1 MAVGTNRWKLGLFV
15 LVGCGV
21 ALAALLLLGARS
33 WGKKTAEVV
42 SYFDESVQGLE
53 IGTSVKFRGVTVGR
67 VSDIDI
73 ARDLRHVQV
82 TCELSVEK
90 VSKLDLGISAKGL
103 RRKAPMPPGLRV
115 QLAQTGITGVRF
127 VLIDFFDP
135 KTNPAEALP
144 FPTPSNYIPTASSTM
159 KNLEDTFTKTAGRFP
174 EIADEAARAMIQVR
188 MVAEQIQAGRLPDR
202 ATETMNQ
209 ANASLAELSK
219 QLKAL
224 NLSQLSNE
232 ADKNLKEF
240 NGVLVRTNALLTR
253 LDGEQGLF
261 HNAERSADAIGEVA
275 RGARSLGPELE
286 LTLREVRGAA
296 HSIKRLADD
305 LDRDPDML
313 LKGRAQ
319 TRKP

>member
-15 LVGCGV
+15 IVGFGV

-33 WGKKTAEVV
+33 WGKKTVEVV

-53 IGTSVKFRGVTVGR
+53 FGSPVKYRGVTVGR
-67 VSDIDI
+67 VSGIDI

-82 TCELSVEK
+82 ISELSVEK
-90 VSKLDLGISAKGL
+90 VSHLNLGVSGGGL
-103 RRKAPMPPGLRV
+103 KTSKIPPELRV

-135 KTNPAEALP
+135 KSNPVQALP
-144 FPTPSNYIPTASSTM
+144 FETPSNYIPTAASTM
-159 KNLEDTFTKTAGRFP
+159 KNLEDTVTRTASRFP
-174 EIADEAARAMIQVR
+174 EIADEAVRAVTQVR

-202 ATETMNQ
+202 AIETMGQ
-209 ANASLAELSK
+209 ANASLSELTT
-219 QLKAL
+219 QLKAF
-224 NLSQLSNE
+224 NAAQLSSE
-232 ADKNLKEF
+232 AEKNLKEF
-240 NGVLVRTNALLTR
+240 NGVLIRTNALLSR

-261 HNAERSADAIGEVA
+261 HHAERSADAIGEVA

-319 TRKP
+319 KGKP

>member
-15 LVGCGV
+15 IVGFGV

-33 WGKKTAEVV
+33 WGKKTVEVV

-53 IGTSVKFRGVTVGR
+53 QGTSVKFRGVTVGR
-67 VSDIDI
+67 VSEIDI

-82 TCELSVEK
+82 TSELSVEK
-90 VSKLDLGISAKGL
+90 VSRLDLGVSAAGL
-103 RRKAPMPPGLRV
+103 KKTKMPPELRV

-135 KTNPAEALP
+135 KSNPVEPLP
-144 FPTPSNYIPTASSTM
+144 FETPPNYIPTAASTM
-159 KNLEDTFTKTAGRFP
+159 KNLEDTVTRTANRFP
-174 EIADEAARAMIQVR
+174 EIADEAVRAVTQVR

-209 ANASLAELSK
+209 ANASLSELTK

-224 NLSQLSNE
+224 NLAQLSGE
-232 ADKNLKEF
+232 ADQNLKEF
-240 NGVLVRTNALLTR
+240 NGMLVRTNALLSR

-261 HNAERSADAIGEVA
+261 RHAERSADAIGEVA

-286 LTLREVRGAA
+286 LTLREVREAA
-296 HSIKRLADD
+296 HSIKRFADD

-313 LKGRAQ
+313 LKGRA
-319 TRKP
+319 RREKP

>member
-33 WGKKTAEVV
+33 WGKKTVEVV

-53 IGTSVKFRGVTVGR
+53 LGTSVKFRGVTVGR
-67 VSDIDI
+67 VSSIDI

-82 TCELSVEK
+82 TSELGVEQ
-90 VSKLDLGISAKGL
+90 VSRLDLGISATGL
-103 RRKAPMPPGLRV
+103 KKTKLPPGLRV

-135 KTNPAEALP
+135 KTNPVEPLP
-144 FPTPSNYIPTASSTM
+144 FDTPANYIPTASSTM
-159 KNLEDTFTKTAGRFP
+159 KSLEDTVTKTANRFP
-174 EIADEAARAMIQVR
+174 EIADEAARAMSQVR
-188 MVAEQIQAGRLPDR
+188 LVAEQVQAGHLPDR

-224 NLSQLSNE
+224 NVAQLSAE
-232 ADKNLKEF
+232 ADANLKEF

-261 HNAERSADAIGEVA
+261 HNAERSADAIGDVA

-286 LTLREVRGAA
+286 LTLREVRAAA

-319 TRKP
+319 KAKP

>member
-15 LVGCGV
+15 LVGLGV
-21 ALAALLLLGARS
+21 ALGALLLLGARS
-33 WGKKTAEVV
+33 WGKKTVEVV

-53 IGTSVKFRGVTVGR
+53 VGTSVKFRGVSVGR
-67 VSDIDI
+67 VSEIDI

-82 TCELSVEK
+82 TCELGVEQ
-90 VSKLDLGISAKGL
+90 VSRLDLGVSGGGL
-103 RRKAPMPPGLRV
+103 KKTKIPPELRV

-135 KTNPAEALP
+135 KSNPVESLP
-144 FPTPSNYIPTASSTM
+144 FETPANYIPTAASTM
-159 KNLEDTFTKTAGRFP
+159 KNLEDTLLKTTNRFP
-174 EIADEAARAMIQVR
+174 EIADEAARAMTQVR
-188 MVAEQIQAGRLPDR
+188 LVAEQIQAGKLPDR

-209 ANASLAELSK
+209 ANASLTELTK

-224 NLSQLSNE
+224 NAAQLSSE
-232 ADKNLKEF
+232 ASQNLKEF
-240 NGVLVRTNALLTR
+240 NGVLVRTNALLSR
-253 LDGEQGLF
+253 LDGDQGLF
-261 HNAERSADAIGEVA
+261 RHAERSADAIGEVA

-319 TRKP
+319 KEKP

>member
-15 LVGCGV
+15 IVGIGV

-33 WGKKTAEVV
+33 WGKKTVEVV

-53 IGTSVKFRGVTVGR
+53 QGTSVKFRGVTVGR
-67 VSDIDI
+67 VSAIDI

-82 TCELSVEK
+82 TSELSVEK
-90 VSKLDLGISAKGL
+90 VSRLDLGLSGNKLKRNKI
-103 RRKAPMPPGLRV
+103 PPDLRV

-135 KTNPAEALP
+135 KSNPVEPLP
-144 FPTPSNYIPTASSTM
+144 FETPSNYIPTASSTM
-159 KNLEDTFTKTAGRFP
+159 KNLEDTFTKTANRFP
-174 EIADEAARAMIQVR
+174 EIADEAARAMTQIRV
-188 MVAEQIQAGRLPDR
+188 VAEQIQAGRLPDR

-209 ANASLAELSK
+209 ANASLSELTK

-224 NLSQLSNE
+224 NAGGLSSE

-240 NGVLVRTNALLTR
+240 NGVLVRTNALLAR

-286 LTLREVRGAA
+286 LTLREVRAAA

-319 TRKP
+319 KVSQ